1 MFKIAF
7 YRDFPKTHKNKGV
20 SGNPHYPQR
29 GGVGL
34 RLLKATHDSWLLGI
48 AVCRTGTCL
57 PTLLTPLTLHQR
69 IAAKYVN
76 TARLRLGA
84 RFRHRALLLQRR
96 NLEDLCFLDV
106 LAVDRL
112 PGTTGLTFV
121 ESSTSKRM
129 DSHPRNAAREA
140 NCRAPADPRV
150 QLLYPLNFPRSPGV
164 GAPG

>member
-1 MFKIAF
+1 M
-7 YRDFPKTHKNKGV
+7 
-20 SGNPHYPQR
+20 
-29 GGVGL
+29 
-34 RLLKATHDSWLLGI
+34 
-48 AVCRTGTCL
+48 

-121 ESSTSKRM
+121 EDRPSKRTGGGEISRDTLHPINLEADFESELLDNVCRSGETVAQFLARAAPDGVALDPPFPAIYL
-129 DSHPRNAAREA
+129 DSKIVLAILEGN
-140 NCRAPADPRV
+140 
-150 QLLYPLNFPRSPGV
+150 SG
-164 GAPG
+164 